1 MIYKMK
7 MKWKTWF
14 LFFLLVVLSPGIF
27 PGEPTGGTP
36 AASPETP
43 GAVDLL
49 EEKQLLEAELGLA
62 KTPGLYIIF
71 DLRNKK
77 IELRVRGMVV
87 REWPVESLRFRG
99 HPVPLKALL
108 LQKKSAL
115 FPPKREDIKPGQG
128 KDNKD
133 YKPDILEVEDMPSG
147 YALYIDEGIRMYVR
161 PKSRVFFPALL
172 NFGRTIKWFTVPPLV
187 TVWYSLSGKSFT
199 AVDIVLT
206 DSRETRSLYWT
217 FTEGTPCLIL
227 PPKNLSM
234 PPQ

>member
-1 MIYKMK
+1 MK
-7 MKWKTWF
+7 MKRNTWF
-14 LFFLLVVLSPGIF
+14 FILLLVVLSPGIF
-27 PGEPTGGTP
+27 PGESTGGTP
-36 AASPETP
+36 AVTPEAP
-43 GAVDLL
+43 GVVDVL
-49 EEKQLLEAELGLA
+49 EEKQLLETELQLA
-62 KTPGLYIIF
+62 KTSGLYVFI
-71 DLRNKK
+71 DLRNKR
-77 IELRVRGMVV
+77 IELRARGMVL
-87 REWPVESLRFRG
+87 REWPVEFLRFRG
-99 HPVPLKALL
+99 HPVPLTALVL
-108 LQKKSAL
+108 KKKSAL
-115 FPPKREDIKPGQG
+115 FPPKREDIKPGRS

-161 PKSRVFFPALL
+161 PKSRGFFPALL

-217 FTEGTPCLIL
+217 FTEGTPCIIL